1 MTTAENNMTTAEIIM
16 DDINKDLE
24 LCKEWHDRKLVAQKD
39 GFGLEFYRK
48 MSKHSWTRAKA
59 KWDLA
64 ISLGFTVVFD
74 NECNEVIAV
83 YKTDFDD

>member
-1 MTTAENNMTTAEIIM
+1 MN
-16 DDINKDLE
+16 DINKDLE

-48 MSKHSWTRAKA
+48 MSKRSWIRAKA

-64 ISLGFTVVFD
+64 MSLGYTVVFD
-74 NECNEVIAV
+74 DACIEVIAV
-83 YKTDFDD
+83 YPTVFDD